1 MTFEFWGLWEFWE
14 DSENSE
20 NSESPGRNDHLFG
33 DFCLLR
39 FKSVR
44 YKNSEHNSENSGGI
58 LREFWG
64 ILRILS
70 DSKLAEIID
79 YLTQKVRIL

>member
-1 MTFEFWGLWEFWE
+1 MTFEGSENSE
-14 DSENSE
+14 RGSENSE

-33 DFCLLR
+33 DFCLSH

-58 LREFWG
+58 LGEF
-64 ILRILS
+64 
-70 DSKLAEIID
+70 
-79 YLTQKVRIL
+79 